1 MDVILNS
8 LGVIVACLT
17 LIFDIIFNIKARKS
31 NILIQKEVRNQEK
44 FEAII
49 TELLD
54 FYSDLIKDF
63 ISKTLLDIKPKE
75 DGKILFEV
83 SSVDKIMSLVTEYE
97 CKIITFNNKIDFL
110 YKYSNCDN
118 PEYQKFR
125 IKFYDLNS
133 SIEDLLND
141 FSGLVNKCVSSNGT
155 GFLYEE
161 ATKIIE
167 DRNNYVY
174 KLQELYTKNIGDMY
188 ILAKKCIEERN
199 ELSIK

>member
-1 MDVILNS
+1 MDVVWNS

-54 FYSDLIKDF
+54 FYSDLIRDF
-63 ISKTLLDIKPKE
+63 ISKTLLDTKAKE
-75 DGKILFEV
+75 DGKILFEI
-83 SSVDKIMSLVTEYE
+83 SSVDRIMSLVTEYE

-110 YKYSNCDN
+110 YKYSSCDN

-125 IKFYDLNS
+125 IKFNDLNS
-133 SIEDLLND
+133 SIEGLLND
-141 FSGLVNKCVSSNGT
+141 FSILVNKCVSSNGV
-155 GFLYEE
+155 GFSYDE
-161 ATKIIE
+161 ASRIIE
-167 DRNNYVY
+167 DRNKYAY
-174 KLQELYTKNIGDMY
+174 KLQDLYTKNIGDMY
-188 ILAKKCIEERN
+188 VLSKKCIEERN